1 MPRFNGTGPQGL
13 GPATGWGGGH
23 CGAGMA
29 YGRRGAGTGRG
40 FGGRRFWGY
49 CPMPALSKKEESDM
63 LTSEIEAT
71 EEDLKALQQ
80 RLADLKGKK

>member
-40 FGGRRFWGY
+40 FGGRRFWGFY
-49 CPMPALSKKEESDM
+49 PIPTPSNKEETKMFFD
-63 LTSEIEAT
+63 EAAIL
-71 EEDLKALQQ
+71 EEQLNAIKS
-80 RLADLKGKK
+80 RLVQLKGQK